1 MHKRGY
7 MAQVARLDQAEK
19 AREVTEKKLEQ
30 QANELAELQKQ
41 VGRLTAD
48 RAMAHGFLEKVVF
61 TDSDEGMPTT

>member
-19 AREVTEKKLEQ
+19 AREVTEKK
-30 QANELAELQKQ
+30 LAELQKQ